1 MGNPVVHFEVNGPN
15 PEHAA
20 KFYAELFGWHTQ
32 AVPGDYVVIDTHAGG
47 GINGGI
53 GKAQDGKP
61 SVVFYVLDEDI
72 TALLDKAES
81 LGARTVTPVTVMPE
95 VVTFAKFLDP
105 QGNVVG
111 LVQGREGEG
120 PGVSAGDNPEVSWFE
135 LLSADAS
142 VAWDFYRNLFGWEIE
157 TSDNQ
162 QFVYGQV
169 EVERG
174 HGISGGIGSSPDGQ
188 PHVNVYAQVDD
199 LNKYLERAESLG
211 GKALMQP
218 MDVDE
223 RTSIA
228 MFADPQGS
236 WFGLWRSSR

>member
-15 PEHAA
+15 PEQTAA
-20 KFYAELFGWHTQ
+20 FYAELFGWHTQ

-53 GKAQDGKP
+53 GRTKNGQP

-72 TALLDKAES
+72 TARLAKAES
-81 LGARTVTPVTVMPE
+81 LGAKTLTPVTEMPE
-95 VVTFAKFLDP
+95 VVTFATFLDP
-105 QGNVVG
+105 QGNAVG

-120 PGVSAGDNPEVSWFE
+120 PGVSTGDNPEVSWFE
-135 LLSADAS
+135 LLSADPTA
-142 VAWDFYRNLFGWEIE
+142 AWDFYRNLFGWNIE
-157 TSDNQ
+157 TSENE

-169 EVERG
+169 NAERG
-174 HGISGGIGSSPDGQ
+174 HGISGGIGSSPDGR
-188 PHVNVYAQVDD
+188 PHVNVYARVDD
-199 LNKYLERAESLG
+199 LHKYLERAESLG

-218 MDVDE
+218 MDVGQG
-223 RTSIA
+223 TSVA